1 MFVETSPRCL
11 RTSWEASLQ
20 NVSDT
25 FASNWDPVTVLV
37 ASVPHH
43 CDVSP
48 KQADGSWRQFGLG
61 GATTALVNQSIH

>member
-1 MFVETSPRCL
+1 M
-11 RTSWEASLQ
+11 
-20 NVSDT
+20 SDT